1 MENKNLL
8 DLIRVAIMSIGS
20 ALESINAEM
29 DGITW
34 TLIAFISID
43 YVTGV
48 IDSFCN
54 KTLSSKTGLRGI
66 LKKVGILCVV
76 AVASIVGTYVFQSD
90 ALRTA
95 VTLYYVSN
103 EGISILEN
111 CANIGVPIPKALKS
125 AISKARDD
133 SEEIK

>member
-1 MENKNLL
+1 MENKNIL
-8 DLIRVAIMSIGS
+8 DLIRVGIMSIGS
-20 ALESINAEM
+20 ALESLNAEM
-29 DGITW
+29 DGTMW

-54 KTLSSKTGLRGI
+54 KTLSSRAGFNGI
-66 LKKVGILCVV
+66 LKKVAILCVV
-76 AVASIVGTYVFQSD
+76 AVASIVGTCVFQSD

-111 CANIGVPIPKALKS
+111 CTNIGIPIPKVLKS
-125 AISKARDD
+125 AITKTKDD
-133 SEEIK
+133 SEETT